1 MAGKRFDELEHAI
14 LGALERAGGEV
25 ACVGRG
31 NWILT
36 PKTSEDNPI
45 EVRLR
50 DRWVLCKTSAPD
62 PHVYSEFDMYAHW
75 NSRLAGGCKVAL
87 EWDRMA
93 ASVREEI
100 AVVDGVDLSNACG
113 EAIAHLISARGILAK
128 RHKSPARAKKMPR
141 QSQTAKTALTQV
153 LAETCE
159 AAGWGYAE
167 RDDGQPVVSLDLP
180 HGPCSTFAEARNGHD
195 YRVYTRLA
203 RYPSLTEVSM
213 RAVAAFL
220 LTVNSVIRFVRTG
233 LEEATDGISAFA
245 EARFSA
251 CPSPALLDV
260 ALSALAVTSA
270 MCDWELRALQSEMVA
285 KHYLTARGVSL
296 VQKKAVSVCG

>member
-1 MAGKRFDELEHAI
+1 
-14 LGALERAGGEV
+14 
-25 ACVGRG
+25 
-31 NWILT
+31 
-36 PKTSEDNPI
+36 
-45 EVRLR
+45 
-50 DRWVLCKTSAPD
+50 
-62 PHVYSEFDMYAHW
+62 
-75 NSRLAGGCKVAL
+75 
-87 EWDRMA
+87 
-93 ASVREEI
+93 
-100 AVVDGVDLSNACG
+100 
-113 EAIAHLISARGILAK
+113 
-128 RHKSPARAKKMPR
+128 
-141 QSQTAKTALTQV
+141 
-153 LAETCE
+153 
-159 AAGWGYAE
+159 
-167 RDDGQPVVSLDLP
+167 
-180 HGPCSTFAEARNGHD
+180 
-195 YRVYTRLA
+195 
-203 RYPSLTEVSM
+203 M